1 VRVAAEY
8 SDEFTPS
15 VGTLAFGPDDIN
27 GSDCFHPSLLGQNA
41 IAERLWL
48 NSPVR

>member
-1 VRVAAEY
+1 VTAA
-8 SDEFTPS
+8 SLNQTTPS
-15 VGTLAFGPDDIN
+15 VATLEFGPNDIN